1 MKKQNT
7 RYLKIICTATV
18 LSILVGC
25 GGTAN
30 LANMTALELFTMG
43 KKAYDDKKY
52 IQAVEYFQTVVYNHG
67 GESFVD
73 TAQHYLAMSYFGS
86 KDYGVAAV
94 EFNRLALNY
103 PSSVFFENGI
113 FMRAVCFFETAP
125 RHHGLDQ
132 TELLKALKQL
142 EDFIIDFPESPL
154 VEQARQYL
162 ALGRGRIAKKYYESG
177 LVYKRIG
184 GYTAAQKYFQLV
196 LDDYTDSEQA
206 PKSLFEIAEI
216 NLKLKKYPEAR
227 AGFDNF
233 VTLFKE
239 HQLAPKA
246 IERAREAA
254 FNSGVIAFDKGEL
267 TAAKERFELFIKDFP
282 NDDRVGSAKEYL
294 SKIEDKQSLLTKDG
308 HAES

>member
-1 MKKQNT
+1 MKTCNIQL
-7 RYLKIICTATV
+7 LKIIVATIT
-18 LSILVGC
+18 LSIFTGC
-25 GGTAN
+25 GGPAN
-30 LANMTALELFTMG
+30 LADKTALELFTMG

-52 IQAVEYFQTVVYNHG
+52 IQAIGYLQTVVYNHG

-86 KDYGVAAV
+86 DDYGVAAV

-125 RHHGLDQ
+125 GHHGLDQ
-132 TELLKALKQL
+132 TELLKALDQL

-154 VEQARQYL
+154 VEQAQQYL
-162 ALGRGRIAKKYYESG
+162 ALGRGRIAKKIYESG
-177 LVYKRIG
+177 LVYERIG
-184 GYTAAQKYFQLV
+184 GYTAAQKYFQIV
-196 LDDYTDSEQA
+196 LDDYTDSKQA
-206 PKSLFEIAEI
+206 PISLFEIAEI

-227 AGFDNF
+227 TGFDNF

-239 HQLAPKA
+239 HELAPKA
-246 IERAREAA
+246 IERSREAA
-254 FNSGVIAFDKGEL
+254 FKSGVLAFNKGEFV
-267 TAAKERFELFIKDFP
+267 AAKERFESFIKDFP
-282 NDDRVGSAKEYL
+282 DDDRVDSAKEYL
-294 SKIEDKQSLLTKDG
+294 SKIEVKQSPLTEDG

>member
-1 MKKQNT
+1 MS
-7 RYLKIICTATV
+7 
-18 LSILVGC
+18 LSIFIGC
-25 GGTAN
+25 GGPAS
-30 LANMTALELFTMG
+30 LADKTALDLFTMG

-52 IQAVEYFQTVVYNHG
+52 IQAIEYFQTVVYNNG

-86 KDYGVAAV
+86 DDYGVAAV

-125 RHHGLDQ
+125 GHHGLDQ
-132 TELLKALKQL
+132 TELLKALDQL

-162 ALGRGRIAKKYYESG
+162 ALGRERIAKKYYESG

-206 PKSLFEIAEI
+206 PLSLFEIAKI

-233 VTLFKE
+233 VTLFKD
-239 HQLAPKA
+239 HKLAAKA
-246 IERAREAA
+246 IERSKEAA
-254 FNSGVIAFDKGEL
+254 FKSGVFAFDKGEL
-267 TAAKERFELFIKDFP
+267 TAAKERFESFIKDFP
-282 NDDRVGSAKEYL
+282 NDDRVGSAREYL